1 MADLESI
8 ATMLGGGAGMAF
20 TAYQAFRSR
29 REAAG
34 AWTAARGARESA
46 ELAADRSEPTSNGFA
61 RSTTEA
67 LARIESQTMRNSQLL
82 TDHIADHARAHI
94 QGDHR

>member
-8 ATMLGGGAGMAF
+8 ATSAGTAAALGF

-34 AWTAARGARESA
+34 AKTAARGAAVSA
-46 ELAADRSEPTSNGFA
+46 DLAAVRSEPTSNGYA
-61 RSTTEA
+61 QSTKDSLE
-67 LARIESQTMRNSQLL
+67 RIERILI
-82 TDHIADHARAHI
+82 DHIADHARAHVKGKRRR
-94 QGDHR
+94 Q